1 MNKFSRNQAT
11 MPRIASGAE
20 RKNRRRDHETFCSV
34 HRGSAFG
41 LAARGADDKHDDV
54 PAEHDVD
61 VDHDKDNHDEASRDE
76 ESSPRRSLWLPSA
89 SHEASEDGQEDDHD
103 QEVLNWGPGAAA
115 RQPHRTVPGARARQA
130 S

>member
-1 MNKFSRNQAT
+1 MNKFSRNQAAVLG
-11 MPRIASGAE
+11 IASGAE

-61 VDHDKDNHDEASRDE
+61 HDKDNDDEASRDE
-76 ESSPRRSLWLPSA
+76 GSSPRGALWLPSA
-89 SHEASEDGQEDDHD
+89 SHEASEDGQEDDHH
-103 QEVLNWGPGAAA
+103 QELLNCGPGAAA
-115 RQPHRTVPGARARQA
+115 PQPRRTVHSARA